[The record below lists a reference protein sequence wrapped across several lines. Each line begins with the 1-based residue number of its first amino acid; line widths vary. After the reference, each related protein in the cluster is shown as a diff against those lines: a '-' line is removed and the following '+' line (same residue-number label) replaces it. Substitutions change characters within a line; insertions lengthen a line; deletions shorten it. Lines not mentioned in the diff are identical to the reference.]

1 MKEHILSFLLYL
13 YSLWLKLNV
22 GCDYEIRNYYLKE
35 LLIFPH
41 FNASRYI
48 SFFYLYSN
56 CKFFF
61 HWKSSFLFLSLE
73 VLCFFFKILKMCVV
87 NLCKRTSF
95 ILFWFILLP

>member
-61 HWKSSFLFLSLE
+61 HWKSSFFIPISRSVVLLF
-73 VLCFFFKILKMCVV
+73 
-87 NLCKRTSF
+87 
-95 ILFWFILLP
+95 